1 MKLFY
6 TYTLVLVLLFINIAA
21 IQVTEECDA
30 SALKNILKE
39 KLKPQYKYDS
49 SKTTR
54 FYYKTKP
61 QQKEIEIPL
70 YLGEKYRFLF
80 NTEGLNGDVKIEI
93 YSKPFGHKKRK
104 LLYSLEQKEGQQIYT
119 YEPQKSRKMYINYTI
134 PKVEKTTT
142 VRECIILVVGY
153 KMKNLKDI

>member
-1 MKLFY
+1 MKKIISYSFI
-6 TYTLVLVLLFINIAA
+6 LVLLLINIAT

-30 SALKNILKE
+30 TALKNVLKD
-39 KLKPQYKYDS
+39 KLKPEYKYDS

-61 QQKEIEIPL
+61 QQKEIEVPL

-80 NTEGLNGDVKIEI
+80 NTEGLKGDVKIEI

-104 LLYSLEQKEGQQIYT
+104 LLYSLEQKEGQNIYT
-119 YEPQKSRKMYINYTI
+119 FEPQKSRKMYINYTI
-134 PKVEKTTT
+134 PKVEETTT

-153 KMKNLKDI
+153 KLKTLADI

>member
-1 MKLFY
+1 MKKIISYSFI
-6 TYTLVLVLLFINIAA
+6 LVLLLINIAT

-30 SALKNILKE
+30 TALKNVLKD
-39 KLKPQYKYDS
+39 KLKPEYKYDS

-61 QQKEIEIPL
+61 QQKEIEVPL

-80 NTEGLNGDVKIEI
+80 NTEGLKGDVKIEI

-104 LLYSLEQKEGQQIYT
+104 LLYSLEQKEGQ
-119 YEPQKSRKMYINYTI
+119 
-134 PKVEKTTT
+134 
-142 VRECIILVVGY
+142 LVLTAG
-153 KMKNLKDI
+153 D